1 MGQMETARHI
11 YSEEPWLARKKLSTG
26 VLTALS
32 SKNGE
37 GLLVSSFAIRGILDF
52 WLDMTSSYSRPVL
65 RFAPSPNGYLH
76 LGHAY
81 SALMNGLIARE
92 TGGRLL
98 LRMEDID
105 FARCR
110 PEFEAAI
117 IEDLEWLGLSWE
129 QPVRRQAEHFPF
141 YAEALERL
149 ENMGVVYPCFCSRG
163 DIMTAIAFK
172 KDWPRDPDGTPLYPG
187 ICRHLSRGSRAQ
199 RFAHGEKASYRLD
212 MERALSAVS
221 DGLTWTEFRDGP
233 TGRQEHAVPAVW
245 GDAVLS
251 RKDIATSYHIAVVVD
266 DAYQGVTDVVRG
278 EDLFMATS
286 LHRLLQ
292 VLLRLPA
299 PFYHHHRLLRDAMGQ
314 KLSKSSRAQPL
325 RAFRQDGWSVQEL
338 VAKINLPAA
347 AMGDAL
353 ASTGRIVRP

>member
-1 MGQMETARHI
+1 
-11 YSEEPWLARKKLSTG
+11 
-26 VLTALS
+26 
-32 SKNGE
+32 
-37 GLLVSSFAIRGILDF
+37 
-52 WLDMTSSYSRPVL
+52 MTSSYSRPVL